1 MNYLNTP
8 YPMIHFRKVR
18 NQKIYVD
25 KSMMISRLN
34 RLIGT
39 NDCYVCITRPRR
51 FGKTTNANMLGAYY
65 TKDLDSHALF
75 DQLSIAADQTYEEHL
90 NKHHVIYIDFSRMPD
105 GCSSYEE

>member
-1 MNYLNTP
+1 MMKREVYGMNYLNTP

-75 DQLSIAADQTYEEHL
+75 DQLSIAADQ
-90 NKHHVIYIDFSRMPD
+90 N
-105 GCSSYEE
+105 